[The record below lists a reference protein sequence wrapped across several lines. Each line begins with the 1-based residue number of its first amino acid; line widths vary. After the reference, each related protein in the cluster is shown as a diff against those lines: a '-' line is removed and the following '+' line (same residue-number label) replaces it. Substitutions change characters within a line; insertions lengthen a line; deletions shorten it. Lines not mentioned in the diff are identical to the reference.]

1 MIAEKVIVEGP
12 YNLMKKNN
20 KNTKYQPRFR
30 IGVDVGGTFTDV
42 VLLRDDGRMMARK
55 VSSTPEDYSRGIAEG
70 LASVL
75 ADSGAAPD
83 DLVSMVHATTVAT
96 NAILEHKGA
105 RTGLITTRGFRD
117 VLEMRRLRIPVMY
130 DLQYEKPSPLV
141 PRRLRREVDERLGP
155 DGSVRRDLDPASLDA
170 AVADLRREGVQA
182 VAVSLLHAYAN
193 PVHERLVAERLR
205 DTFSNSLYVTCSSD
219 ILPEIREYERTSTA
233 VVNAYIGPVVHH
245 YMDTLLG
252 RLRNLG
258 VTCPVHIMQSSGGVM
273 SVDSAKRKPA
283 YLVESG
289 PAAGAM
295 ACARLARSTGLD
307 NLISFDM
314 GGTTAKAAMIEGG
327 QAAKTTEYE
336 VGAGINLSSKL
347 VKGGGYPVKL
357 PFVDV
362 SEIGAGGG
370 SICRVDGVGRT
381 SVGPHS
387 AGAVPGPVCY
397 DLGGSDPTLTDA
409 LVAVGYLNPDY
420 LVGGSLPLD
429 TAKALAV
436 LEQEVARPLGRPLAE
451 AAHGVLTLACA
462 TMTRAVKAVTTYR
475 GRDPRDFVLTAF
487 GGNGPVV
494 GVEIARALQIRRVL
508 VPPVPGVFSALGLLY
523 SDAEQEF
530 IQTVMIQADNAEP
543 TRVAAAFDNLEA
555 EARAAMVA
563 DGFPAERVTVERLA
577 DLRYAGQAYELTVP
591 VNTGTPDLQAMT
603 RAFGQEHERTYGH
616 PSEGDPVDLVNV
628 KVLARVTVDA
638 PDTGRHGLPPAPARL
653 GTAREVYFGPLDG
666 TRETAVVART
676 DLTAHWREGPLIVE
690 EYDAT
695 CVVPPGC
702 RARLDALGNI
712 DIAVDLRT

>member
-1 MIAEKVIVEGP
+1 M
-12 YNLMKKNN
+12 
-20 KNTKYQPRFR
+20 
-30 IGVDVGGTFTDV
+30 DVGGTFTDV
-42 VLLRDDGRMMARK
+42 VLLGDDGRMVARK

-70 LASVL
+70 LAAVI
-75 ADSGAAPD
+75 AESGATPG
-83 DLVSMVHATTVAT
+83 DLASVVHATTVAT
-96 NAILEHKGA
+96 NTILEQKGA

-130 DLQYEKPSPLV
+130 DLQYEKPPPLV

-155 DGSVRRDLDPASLDA
+155 DGSVRRELDPVSLDA
-170 AVADLRREGVQA
+170 AVADLRREGVDA
-182 VAVSLLHAYAN
+182 VAVSLLHAYTN
-193 PVHERLVAERLR
+193 PAHEKKVAERLR
-205 DTFSNSLYVTCSSD
+205 EGFANGLYVTCSSD

-245 YMDTLLG
+245 YMDTLLD
-252 RLRNLG
+252 RLEELG

-273 SVDSAKRKPA
+273 SVESAKRKPA
-283 YLVESG
+283 CLMESG
-289 PAAGAM
+289 PAAGAI
-295 ACARLARSTGLD
+295 ACARLARTTGLR

-314 GGTTAKAAMIEGG
+314 GGTTAKAAMVEGG

-370 SICRVDGVGRT
+370 SICRVDGVGHT
-381 SVGPHS
+381 SVGPQS

-409 LVAVGYLNPDY
+409 LVALGYLNPDY

-429 TAKALAV
+429 TPRALAV
-436 LEQEVARPLGRPLAE
+436 LEDKVARPLGRPMAE

-475 GRDPRDFVLTAF
+475 GRDPRDFVLAAF

-494 GVEIARALQIRRVL
+494 GVEIARALQVRRVV

-530 IQTVMIQADNAEP
+530 IQTVMMRVDSAEP
-543 TRVAAAFDNLEA
+543 DRVAAAFDTLEA
-555 EARAAMVA
+555 EARTAMIA
-563 DGFPAERVTVERLA
+563 DGFPAEAVTVEWLA
-577 DLRYAGQAYELTVP
+577 DLRYAGQAYELTIP
-591 VNTGTPDLQAMT
+591 VAPGVPDLQAMA

-628 KVLARVTVDA
+628 KVLARVAVDA
-638 PDTGRHGLPPAPARL
+638 PDTDRHRLAPPPTRL
-653 GTAREVYFGPLDG
+653 GAARDVYFGPADG
-666 TRETAVVART
+666 TRETAVVARA
-676 DLTAHWREGPLIVE
+676 DLAADWRDGPFIVE

-702 RARLDALGNI
+702 QARLDAFGNI
-712 DIAVDLRT
+712 DIAVDTRP

>member
-1 MIAEKVIVEGP
+1 MNNQDKH
-12 YNLMKKNN
+12 KKLR
-20 KNTKYQPRFR
+20 TRFR
-30 IGVDVGGTFTDV
+30 VGVDVGGTFTDV
-42 VLLRDDGRMMARK
+42 VLLRDDGRMTARK
-55 VSSTPEDYSRGIAEG
+55 VSSTPDDYSRGIAEG
-70 LASVL
+70 VAEALAEC
-75 ADSGAAPD
+75 GATPD
-83 DLVSMVHATTVAT
+83 NLVSLVHATTVAT
-96 NAILEHKGA
+96 NTILEKKGA

-130 DLQYEKPSPLV
+130 DLQYEKPPPLV
-141 PRRLRREVDERLGP
+141 PRRMRREVDERLGP
-155 DGSVRRDLDPASLDA
+155 DGTIRRDLDPSSLDTA
-170 AVADLRREGVQA
+170 IADLQREGAEA

-193 PVHERLVAERLR
+193 PVHERKVAAQLR
-205 DTFSNSLYVTCSSD
+205 DAFPNGLYVTCSSD

-233 VVNAYIGPVVHH
+233 VVNAYIGPVVRH
-245 YMDTLLG
+245 YMETLLG
-252 RLRNLG
+252 RLQALG
-258 VTCPVHIMQSSGGVM
+258 VACPVHIMQSSGGVM
-273 SVDSAKRKPA
+273 SVESATRKPA

-295 ACARLARSTGLD
+295 ACARLARGTGLD

-381 SVGPHS
+381 SVGPRS
-387 AGAVPGPVCY
+387 AGADPGPVCY
-397 DLGGSDPTLTDA
+397 DLGGMDPTLTDA
-409 LVAVGYLNPDY
+409 LVAVGYLNPEY

-429 TAKALAV
+429 TDKALAV
-436 LEQEVARPLGRPLAE
+436 LEEKVARPLGRPLVE

-475 GRDPRDFVLTAF
+475 GRDPRDFVLAAF

-530 IQTVMIQADNAEP
+530 IQTVMMRADDAEP
-543 TRVAAAFDNLEA
+543 AQVAAAFDSLET

-563 DGFPAERVTVERLA
+563 DGFPSEAVTVERLA

-591 VNTGTPDLQAMT
+591 VASGTPDLQVMA
-603 RAFGQEHERTYGH
+603 RDFGQEHERTYGH

-628 KVLARVTVDA
+628 KVLARVAVDA
-638 PDTGRHGLPPAPARL
+638 PDTGRHGLPPPPDRL
-653 GTAREVYFGPLDG
+653 GAARQVYFGAVDG
-666 TRETAVVART
+666 TCETDVVART
-676 DLTAHWREGPLIVE
+676 ELTADWREGPLIVE

-712 DIAVDLRT
+712 DIAVDLRS

>member
-1 MIAEKVIVEGP
+1 MPNKEKNIES
-12 YNLMKKNN
+12 KA
-20 KNTKYQPRFR
+20 RFR
-30 IGVDVGGTFTDV
+30 VGVDVGGTFTDV
-42 VLLRDDGRMMARK
+42 VLLGDDGRMVACK

-70 LASVL
+70 LAAVL
-75 ADSGAAPD
+75 AESGATPD
-83 DLVSMVHATTVAT
+83 DLISLVHATTVAT
-96 NAILEHKGA
+96 NTILEQKGA
-105 RTGLITTRGFRD
+105 RTGLVTTRGFRD

-130 DLQYEKPSPLV
+130 DLQYEKPPPLV

-155 DGSVRRDLDPASLDA
+155 DGSVRRELDRASLDA
-170 AVADLRREGVQA
+170 AVAQLRREGVEA

-193 PVHERLVAERLR
+193 PAHERLVAERLR
-205 DTFSNSLYVTCSSD
+205 EGFPNGLYVTCSSD

-252 RLRNLG
+252 RLQNLG
-258 VTCPVHIMQSSGGVM
+258 VACPVHIMQSSGGVM
-273 SVDSAKRKPA
+273 SVESAKRKPA
-283 YLVESG
+283 CLVESG

-314 GGTTAKAAMIEGG
+314 GGTTAKAAMVEGG

-370 SICRVDGVGRT
+370 SICRVDGVGHTR
-381 SVGPHS
+381 VGPQS

-420 LVGGSLPLD
+420 LVGGSLPLN
-429 TAKALAV
+429 TAAALAI
-436 LEQEVARPLGRPLAE
+436 LEDKVARPLGRPLAE

-475 GRDPRDFVLTAF
+475 GRDPRDFVLVAF

-530 IQTVMIQADNAEP
+530 IQTVMMRADSAEP
-543 TRVAAAFDNLEA
+543 ARVAAAFEGLEA

-563 DGFPAERVTVERLA
+563 DGFPAEAVVVERLA

-591 VNTGTPDLQAMT
+591 VAPGLPDLKAMA
-603 RAFGQEHERTYGH
+603 RDFGQEHERTYGH

-628 KVLARVTVDA
+628 KVLARVAVDA
-638 PDTGRHGLPPAPARL
+638 PDTGRNMLPPPPARL
-653 GTAREVYFGPLDG
+653 GAARRVYFGPGDG
-666 TRETAVVART
+666 ARETAVVVRGELAA
-676 DLTAHWREGPLIVE
+676 DWREGPLIVE

-702 RARLDALGNI
+702 RARLDAFGNI
-712 DIAVDLRT
+712 DIAVDIRP

>member
-1 MIAEKVIVEGP
+1 MATEIATEQSLAG
-12 YNLMKKNN
+12 Y
-20 KNTKYQPRFR
+20 R

-42 VLLRDDGRMMARK
+42 VLLGDDGRMAARK

-70 LASVL
+70 LAAVL
-75 ADSGAAPD
+75 ADCGATPD
-83 DLVSMVHATTVAT
+83 DVTSLVHATTVAT
-96 NAILEHKGA
+96 NTILERKGA

-130 DLQYEKPSPLV
+130 DLQFEKPPPLV

-155 DGSVRRDLDPASLDA
+155 DGAVRRELDPASLDA
-170 AVADLRREGVQA
+170 AVTDLRREGVEA
-182 VAVSLLHAYAN
+182 AAVSLLHAYAN
-193 PVHERLVAERLR
+193 PAHERQVAERLR
-205 DTFSNSLYVTCSSD
+205 DAFPNGLYVTCSSD

-245 YMDTLLG
+245 YMETLLD
-252 RLRNLG
+252 RLDELG

-273 SVDSAKRKPA
+273 SVESAKRKPA

-289 PAAGAM
+289 PAAGVM
-295 ACARLARSTGLD
+295 ACARLARGTGLE

-314 GGTTAKAAMIEGG
+314 GGTTAKAAMVEGG
-327 QAAKTTEYE
+327 QAAKTTELE

-347 VKGGGYPVKL
+347 IKGGGYPVKL

-381 SVGPHS
+381 SVGPQS

-397 DLGGSDPTLTDA
+397 DLGGVDPTLTDA
-409 LVAVGYLNPDY
+409 LVALGYLNPDY
-420 LVGGSLPLD
+420 LVGGSLPLN
-429 TAKALAV
+429 TTKALAV
-436 LEQEVARPLGRPLAE
+436 LEDRVARPLDRPLAE
-451 AAHGVLTLACA
+451 AAHGVLALACA

-475 GRDPRDFVLTAF
+475 GRDPRDFVIAAF

-530 IQTVMIQADNAEP
+530 IQTVMIRAEDAE
-543 TRVAAAFDNLEA
+543 TERVAAAFDSLEA
-555 EARAAMVA
+555 EARTAMVA
-563 DGFPAERVTVERLA
+563 DGFPAEAVTVERLA

-591 VNTGTPDLQAMT
+591 VAPGSPDLRTMA
-603 RAFGQEHERTYGH
+603 RAFDREHERTYGH

-628 KVLARVTVDA
+628 KVLARVAVNA
-638 PDTGRHGLPPAPARL
+638 PDSSRHRLPPPPETL
-653 GTAREVYFGPLDG
+653 GAHRDVYFGSTDG
-666 TRETAVVART
+666 IRRTAIVSRA
-676 DLTAHWREGPLIVE
+676 DLTAEWREGPVIVE

-712 DIAVDLRT
+712 DIAVDSRP

>member
-1 MIAEKVIVEGP
+1 MTINEK
-12 YNLMKKNN
+12 KKES
-20 KNTKYQPRFR
+20 QARFR

-75 ADSGAAPD
+75 ADSGATPD

-96 NAILEHKGA
+96 NTILEQKGA

-130 DLQYEKPSPLV
+130 DLQYEKPPPLV

-193 PVHERLVAERLR
+193 PAHERLVAKRLR
-205 DTFSNSLYVTCSSD
+205 EAFSNSLYVTCSCD

-252 RLRNLG
+252 RLRDMG

-273 SVDSAKRKPA
+273 SVQSAKRKPA
-283 YLVESG
+283 YLLESG

-381 SVGPHS
+381 RVGPQS

-409 LVAVGYLNPDY
+409 LVAIGYLNPDY

-436 LEQEVARPLGRPLAE
+436 LEQKVARPLGRPLAE

-475 GRDPRDFVLTAF
+475 GRDPRDFVLAAF

-530 IQTVMIQADNAEP
+530 IQTVMIRADNAEP
-543 TRVAAAFDNLEA
+543 ARVAAAFDNLEA

-591 VNTGTPDLQAMT
+591 VTTGTPDLQAMT

-628 KVLARVTVDA
+628 KVLARVAVDA
-638 PDTGRHGLPPAPARL
+638 PDTGRHGLPPAPASL

-702 RARLDALGNI
+702 QARLDALGNI

>member
-1 MIAEKVIVEGP
+1 M
-12 YNLMKKNN
+12 
-20 KNTKYQPRFR
+20 
-30 IGVDVGGTFTDV
+30 DVGGTFTDV
-42 VLLRDDGRMMARK
+42 VLLRDDGRMTARK

-70 LASVL
+70 VAAAL
-75 ADSGAAPD
+75 ADCGATPD
-83 DLVSMVHATTVAT
+83 HLESVVHATTVAT
-96 NAILEHKGA
+96 NTILEQKGA

-130 DLQYEKPSPLV
+130 DLQYEKPPPLV
-141 PRRLRREVDERLGP
+141 PRRMRREVNERLGP
-155 DGSVRRDLDPASLDA
+155 DGEVRRNLDAASLDA
-170 AVADLRREGVQA
+170 AIADLRHEGAEA

-193 PVHERLVAERLR
+193 PAHERQVAARLQ
-205 DTFSNSLYVTCSSD
+205 TAFPNGLYVTCSSD

-233 VVNAYIGPVVHH
+233 VVNAYIGPVVHR
-245 YMDTLLG
+245 YMETLLG
-252 RLRNLG
+252 RLEALG
-258 VTCPVHIMQSSGGVM
+258 VACPVHIMQSSGGVM
-273 SVDSAKRKPA
+273 SVESAKRKPA

-347 VKGGGYPVKL
+347 IKGGGYPVKL

-381 SVGPHS
+381 SVGPQS
-387 AGAVPGPVCY
+387 AGADPGPVCY
-397 DLGGSDPTLTDA
+397 DLGGTDPTLTDA
-409 LVAVGYLNPDY
+409 LVAVGYLNPEH

-429 TAKALAV
+429 TDKALAV
-436 LEQEVARPLGRPLAE
+436 LEDKVARPLGRPLAE

-475 GRDPRDFVLTAF
+475 GRDPRDFVLAAF

-530 IQTVMIQADNAEP
+530 IQTVMLRADGAEP
-543 TRVAAAFDNLEA
+543 ARVAAAFESLET
-555 EARAAMVA
+555 EARTAMIA
-563 DGFPAERVTVERLA
+563 DGFPAEAVTVERLA

-591 VNTGTPDLQAMT
+591 VAPGTPDLQAMAQ
-603 RAFGQEHERTYGH
+603 AFAQEHERTYGH

-628 KVLARVTVDA
+628 KVLARVAVDA
-638 PDTGRHGLPPAPARL
+638 PDTGRHGLPPPPERL
-653 GTAREVYFGPLDG
+653 GAARRVFFGPSDG

-676 DLTAHWREGPLIVE
+676 ELTTEWREGPLIVE

-712 DIAVDLRT
+712 DIAVDLRS

>member
-1 MIAEKVIVEGP
+1 
-12 YNLMKKNN
+12 MKSSEKNN
-20 KNTKYQPRFR
+20 ASHVRFR

-70 LASVL
+70 LASAL

-96 NAILEHKGA
+96 NTILEHKGA

-130 DLQYEKPSPLV
+130 DLQYEKPPPLV

-193 PVHERLVAERLR
+193 PAHERLVAERLR
-205 DTFSNSLYVTCSSD
+205 EAFSNSLYVTCSSD

-245 YMDTLLG
+245 YMDTLLD
-252 RLRNLG
+252 RLRDMG

-273 SVDSAKRKPA
+273 SVQSAKRKPA
-283 YLVESG
+283 YLLESG

-381 SVGPHS
+381 SVGPQS

-436 LEQEVARPLGRPLAE
+436 LEQMVARPLGRPLAE

-475 GRDPRDFVLTAF
+475 GRDPRDFVLAAF

-530 IQTVMIQADNAEP
+530 IQTVMIRADNAEP
-543 TRVAAAFDNLEA
+543 ARVAAAFDNLEA

-563 DGFPAERVTVERLA
+563 DGFPADRVTVERLA

-591 VNTGTPDLQAMT
+591 VTTGTPDIQAMT

-628 KVLARVTVDA
+628 KVLARVAVDA
-638 PDTGRHGLPPAPARL
+638 PDTGRHGLPPAPSSL

-666 TRETAVVART
+666 TRETAVMART

-702 RARLDALGNI
+702 QARLDALGNI

>member
-1 MIAEKVIVEGP
+1 
-12 YNLMKKNN
+12 MKNIIES
-20 KNTKYQPRFR
+20 QPRFR
-30 IGVDVGGTFTDV
+30 VGVDVGGTFTDV
-42 VLLRDDGRMMARK
+42 VLLGDDGRMVARK

-70 LASVL
+70 LAAVL
-75 ADSGAAPD
+75 AESGATPG
-83 DLVSMVHATTVAT
+83 DLASLVHATTVAT
-96 NAILEHKGA
+96 NTILEQKGA

-130 DLQYEKPSPLV
+130 DLQYEKPPPLV

-155 DGSVRRDLDPASLDA
+155 DGSVRRELDPCSLDA
-170 AVADLRREGVQA
+170 AVEGLRREGVEA

-193 PVHERLVAERLR
+193 PVHEKRVAERLR
-205 DTFSNSLYVTCSSD
+205 EGFANGLYVTCSSD

-252 RLRNLG
+252 RLEALG
-258 VTCPVHIMQSSGGVM
+258 VACPVRIMQSSGGVM
-273 SVDSAKRKPA
+273 SVESAKRKPA

-289 PAAGAM
+289 PAAGAI
-295 ACARLARSTGLD
+295 ACARLARTTGLR

-314 GGTTAKAAMIEGG
+314 GGTTAKAAMVEGG

-370 SICRVDGVGRT
+370 SICRVDGVGHT
-381 SVGPHS
+381 SVGPQS

-397 DLGGSDPTLTDA
+397 DLGGTDPTLTDA
-409 LVAVGYLNPDY
+409 LVALGYLNPDY

-429 TAKALAV
+429 TPKALGV
-436 LEQEVARPLGRPLAE
+436 LEDKVARPLGRPMAE

-475 GRDPRDFVLTAF
+475 GRDPRDFVLAAF

-494 GVEIARALQIRRVL
+494 GVEIARALQVQRVL

-530 IQTVMIQADNAEP
+530 IQTVMLRADSAEP
-543 TRVAAAFDNLEA
+543 DRVAAAFDTLEA
-555 EARAAMVA
+555 DARVAMIA
-563 DGFPAERVTVERLA
+563 DGFPAEAVTVERLA

-591 VNTGTPDLQAMT
+591 VAPGVPDLQVMV
-603 RAFGQEHERTYGH
+603 RDFGREHERTYGH

-628 KVLARVTVDA
+628 KVLARVAVDA
-638 PDTGRHGLPPAPARL
+638 PDTDRYRLAPPPASLGAARD
-653 GTAREVYFGPLDG
+653 VHFGPADG
-666 TRETAVVART
+666 TRETAVVARA
-676 DLTAHWREGPLIVE
+676 DLTAEWREGPLIVE

-702 RARLDALGNI
+702 RTRLDAFGNI
-712 DIAVDLRT
+712 DITVDTRP